1 MIGTDSYHL
10 IIDFLPPTKT
20 TSDYRFSELSITEID
35 IKSPTDTNMIPAAIE
50 PIKAKSIGKGVI
62 RLYREFEEDP
72 SSNEA
77 QNKKKTATNPGDNT
91 MVAILAIPTYF
102 TATDLLGYIG
112 EVFVSSI
119 SHIRILKSDKA
130 NRFMV
135 LIKFRDIVR
144 AAEFQYQFDG
154 KSFNSMEPE
163 TSHVI
168 FVSSVQ
174 IQYQQRLEGMQS
186 LIPFLLSDPFT
197 STSDPKQTNSGTDEI
212 ANDDTRI
219 ELPTCPVC
227 LEKMDSAITGLLTI
241 PCQHTFHCQCLSRW
255 RDDSCPVCRYSHNL
269 TKLAS
274 LNQDRTSQNLNRRES
289 TSQDNTPSQA
299 PASTSEENDVCMDC
313 QVRSNLWICLICGNV
328 GCSRYAPEQHS
339 LKHFVTTG
347 HCFAME
353 INTSRV
359 WDYAGD
365 NYVHRLVTNE
375 SDGKLVELP
384 DKSDTKESK
393 SLGNAVDKIDA
404 VGFEYSQ
411 LLISQ
416 LASQREYY
424 QDLLDQQAMRLA
436 STSLSKSRKG
446 SVITSSSYSDTVREL
461 EMKIED
467 LTDKVAD
474 LTTSVVPSLKEKIQK
489 KEEKIH
495 NLSKQLCTANALNEA
510 FSNKIEHVTKA
521 NDDLKVAIE
530 DIKSQNN
537 DLNDQV
543 RDLMF
548 FLESREKFKD
558 ESEDVKQGTVVI
570 PQQSSASSSSST
582 SAKKKKKK
590 AKK

>member
-1 MIGTDSYHL
+1 MIGNDSYH
-10 IIDFLPPTKT
+10 IILDFLPPTDLNT
-20 TSDYRFSELSITEID
+20 DYRYSNLSITDID
-35 IKSPTDTNMIPAAIE
+35 IKLSTDLKMIPETLE
-50 PIKAKSIGKGVI
+50 PIKAKPIGKGVI
-62 RLYREFEEDP
+62 RLYREFEDNE
-72 SSNEA
+72 SSSGA
-77 QNKKKTATNPGDNT
+77 HGKKKIVINPGDNT

-112 EVFVSSI
+112 ETFVSYI
-119 SHIRILKSDKA
+119 SHIRILKSDKQ

-135 LIKFRDIVR
+135 LIKFRDIVK

-168 FVSSVQ
+168 FVSS
-174 IQYQQRLEGMQS
+174 IQVHYQQHHEGRQS

-197 STSDPKQTNSGTDEI
+197 SPSESNQTNLAITTTGNTL
-212 ANDDTRI
+212 I

-227 LEKMDSAITGLLTI
+227 LEKMDSAVTGLLTI
-241 PCQHTFHCQCLSRW
+241 PCQHTFHCQCLSKW

-269 TKLAS
+269 TNLAS
-274 LNQDRTSQNLNRRES
+274 LNHDRRLQNLNLRES
-289 TSQDNTPSQA
+289 TVQDNALQV
-299 PASTSEENDVCMDC
+299 PASTNEEDEICMDC

-384 DKSDTKESK
+384 DKGDSKETKSW
-393 SLGNAVDKIDA
+393 GNSVDKIDA

-424 QDLLDQQAMRLA
+424 QDLLDQQAAQL
-436 STSLSKSRKG
+436 TSSAKSRKG
-446 SVITSSSYSDTVREL
+446 SVLTSNLNLDTLKEF
-461 EMKIED
+461 EIKIED
-467 LTDKVAD
+467 LSNKITD

-495 NLSKQLCTANALNEA
+495 GLSKQLSSANALNEA
-510 FSNKIEHVTKA
+510 FSKKIEHVTKA
-521 NDDLKVAIE
+521 NEELKDTVEDLRN
-530 DIKSQNN
+530 QNK
-537 DLNDQV
+537 DLNEQV
-543 RDLMF
+543 ADLMF
-548 FLESREKFKD
+548 YLDSQEKLQNESN
-558 ESEDVKQGTVVI
+558 DVKQGTVI
-570 PQQSSASSSSST
+570 IKQPSASS
-582 SAKKKKKK
+582 KKKKKQK
-590 AKK
+590 